1 MKILHLSTT
10 DIRGGAARAAYR
22 LHYGLCRQD
31 YDSSMF
37 VAQRGSDDPSVASY
51 VPPTDLP
58 NGLCRVLRRGLI
70 WRDFRRY
77 ESTRASCHDCFND
90 SRSEY
95 GVALLQQ
102 LPSSDLINL
111 HWIAGFVD
119 YGSFFARV
127 PGHIPIVWTFH
138 DMNPFTGGC
147 HYDEGCGRFVER
159 CGRCPQ
165 LGSKNLH
172 DLSRQIWRRKR
183 NIFQQIEPD
192 RLHIVTPSLWLAEE
206 AKRSSLLGRFSSSV
220 IPYGLDTDTFSPR
233 DPSIARAVLELPQ
246 SAKVVLYV
254 AGSTDN
260 QRKGFVF
267 LTEALSELS
276 ELPNLFLVSL
286 GGGKPALNSHI
297 NHLHLGYAENDR
309 LLSFVYS
316 AADVFVISSVQDNF
330 PNTVLEALACG
341 TPVVGFSV
349 GGIPEMVRSGVTGL
363 LAPPGDERALAE
375 AISQLLENE
384 AARAEMSANCRRIA
398 TEEYSLEIQANR
410 YIKLYEALTNGQ

>member
-1 MKILHLSTT
+1 LRILHLSTT

-22 LHYGLCRQD
+22 LHGGLCRQG

-37 VAQRGSDDPSVASY
+37 VAHRGSDDPSVTSY
-51 VPPTDLP
+51 VPPMDIP
-58 NGLCRVLRRGLI
+58 RGLRRVLRRGLI
-70 WRDFRRY
+70 WHDFRRY
-77 ESTRASCHDCFND
+77 ESSRPSCHDSFND

-95 GVALLQQ
+95 GVALLEQ
-102 LPSSDLINL
+102 LPSCDLINL

-119 YGSFFARV
+119 YKSFFARA

-147 HYDEGCGRFVER
+147 HYDEGCGRFVEC
-159 CGRCPQ
+159 CGGCPQ
-165 LGSKNLH
+165 LGSKDLH

-183 NIFQQIEPD
+183 NIFQQIKPD
-192 RLHIVTPSLWLAEE
+192 TLHIVTPSLWLTEE

-220 IPYGLDTDTFSPR
+220 IPYGLDTDIFSPR
-233 DPSIARAVLELPQ
+233 DPSIARAVLGVPK
-246 SAKVVLYV
+246 SAKVVLFV

-260 QRKGFVF
+260 WRKGFVF
-267 LTEALSELS
+267 LAEALSELT
-276 ELPNLFLVSL
+276 EWPNLFLVSL
-286 GGGKPALNSHI
+286 GGGTPALNSHI
-297 NHLHLGYAENDR
+297 DHLHLGYADNDR
-309 LLSFVYS
+309 LLSFAYS

-363 LAPPGDERALAE
+363 LAPPGDERALAG
-375 AISQLLENE
+375 AISHLLKND
-384 AARAEMSANCRRIA
+384 ATRTEMSANCRRIA

-410 YIKLYEALTNGQ
+410 YIKLYEALMNGQ

>member
-1 MKILHLSTT
+1 MI
-10 DIRGGAARAAYR
+10 
-22 LHYGLCRQD
+22 
-31 YDSSMF
+31 
-37 VAQRGSDDPSVASY
+37 VAHRGSDDPTVTSY
-51 VPPTDLP
+51 VPPMDFP
-58 NGLCRVLRRGLI
+58 SGLRRVLRRVRI
-70 WRDFRRY
+70 WRDYRRY
-77 ESTRASCHDCFND
+77 ESSRPSCHDSFND

-95 GVALLQQ
+95 GVTLLQQ
-102 LPSSDLINL
+102 LPSCDLINL

-127 PGHIPIVWTFH
+127 PNRIPTVWTFH

-147 HYDEGCGRFVER
+147 HYDEGCGRFVEC
-159 CGRCPQ
+159 CGGCPQ
-165 LGSKNLH
+165 LGSKDLH

-192 RLHIVTPSLWLAEE
+192 RLHIVTPSLWLTEE

-220 IPYGLDTDTFSPR
+220 IPNGLDTDIFSPR
-233 DPSIARAVLELPQ
+233 DPSMARAVLDLPQ
-246 SAKVVLYV
+246 SARVVLFV
-254 AGSTDN
+254 AGSMDN
-260 QRKGFVF
+260 WRKGFVF
-267 LTEALSELS
+267 LAEALSELT

-286 GGGKPALNSHI
+286 GGGKPALNFHI
-297 NHLHLGYAENDR
+297 DHLHLGYADNDR
-309 LLSFVYS
+309 LLSFAYS

-363 LAPPGDERALAE
+363 LAPPGDERALAA
-375 AISQLLENE
+375 AISHLLENDVT
-384 AARAEMSANCRRIA
+384 RAEMSTNCRRIA

-410 YIKLYEALTNGQ
+410 YIKLYEALSNRQ

>member
-1 MKILHLSTT
+1 MSTT

-22 LHYGLCRQD
+22 LHGSLCRQG

-37 VAQRGSDDPSVASY
+37 VAHRGSDDPLVTSY
-51 VPPTDLP
+51 VPPMDFP
-58 NGLCRVLRRGLI
+58 SGLRRVLRRGLI

-77 ESTRASCHDCFND
+77 ESSRPSCHDKFND

-95 GVALLQQ
+95 GVTLLEQ
-102 LPSSDLINL
+102 LPSCDLINL

-119 YGSFFARV
+119 YRSFFLRA
-127 PGHIPIVWTFH
+127 PSHTPIVWTFH

-159 CGRCPQ
+159 CGECPQ
-165 LGSKNLH
+165 LGSKDVH

-183 NIFQQIEPD
+183 TIFQRTEPEA
-192 RLHIVTPSLWLAEE
+192 LHIVTPSLWLAEE

-220 IPYGLDTDTFSPR
+220 IPNGLDTDIFSPR
-233 DPSIARAVLELPQ
+233 DPGMARAVLEVPQ
-246 SAKVVLYV
+246 NAKVVLFV

-260 QRKGFVF
+260 WRKGFVF
-267 LTEALSELS
+267 LAKALSELT

-286 GGGKPALNSHI
+286 GGGKPALNSRI
-297 NHLHLGYAENDR
+297 NHLHLGYADNDR
-309 LLSFVYS
+309 LLSFAYS

-341 TPVVGFSV
+341 TPVAGFSV

-363 LAPPGDERALAE
+363 LAPPGDERALAG
-375 AISQLLENE
+375 AIGNLLEND
-384 AARAEMSANCRRIA
+384 AMRAEMSANCRRIA

-410 YIKLYEALTNGQ
+410 YIELYEAVMNGQ

>member
-1 MKILHLSTT
+1 MI
-10 DIRGGAARAAYR
+10 
-22 LHYGLCRQD
+22 
-31 YDSSMF
+31 
-37 VAQRGSDDPSVASY
+37 VAHRGSDDPTVTSY
-51 VPPTDLP
+51 VPPMDFP
-58 NGLCRVLRRGLI
+58 SGLRRVLRRVRI
-70 WRDFRRY
+70 WRDYRRY
-77 ESTRASCHDCFND
+77 ESSRPSCHDSFND

-95 GVALLQQ
+95 GVTLLQQ
-102 LPSSDLINL
+102 LPSCDLINL

-127 PGHIPIVWTFH
+127 PNRIPTVWTFH

-147 HYDEGCGRFVER
+147 HYDEGCGRFVEC
-159 CGRCPQ
+159 CGGCPQ
-165 LGSKNLH
+165 LGSKDLH

-192 RLHIVTPSLWLAEE
+192 RLHIVTPSLWLTEE

-220 IPYGLDTDTFSPR
+220 IPNGLDTDIFSPR
-233 DPSIARAVLELPQ
+233 DPSMARAVLDLPQ
-246 SAKVVLYV
+246 SARVVLFV
-254 AGSTDN
+254 AGSMDN
-260 QRKGFVF
+260 WRKGFVF
-267 LTEALSELS
+267 LAEALSELT

-286 GGGKPALNSHI
+286 GGGKPALNFHI
-297 NHLHLGYAENDR
+297 DHLHLGYADNDR
-309 LLSFVYS
+309 LLSFAYS

-363 LAPPGDERALAE
+363 LAPPGDERALAA
-375 AISQLLENE
+375 AISHLLENDVT
-384 AARAEMSANCRRIA
+384 RAEMSTNCRRIA

-410 YIKLYEALTNGQ
+410 YIKLYEALSNGQ